1 MTTMP
6 KPESA
11 TGNPE
16 AVVFVNIQ
24 IGKMT
29 YLEFQDW
36 LSDMRDASYQQGIE
50 IGQESMVKASFNI

>member
-6 KPESA
+6 EPESA

-24 IGKMT
+24 KGVMT

-36 LSDMRDASYQQGIE
+36 LSDMRDASYRQGIE
-50 IGQESMVKASFNI
+50 IGQESCYLGDI